1 MTMSHARPDRASHYH
16 ILTRDTPFWGVSFFV
31 LVSVKLA
38 FGKPLSTVLFVRWA
52 LFRFAVLRGALFD
65 PPRYTKT
72 LHATHSIDS
81 CA

>member
-1 MTMSHARPDRASHYH
+1 MPDLIGHLNTKQLWRHSV
-16 ILTRDTPFWGVSFFV
+16 WGVSFFV

-72 LHATHSIDS
+72 LHATHSTDS

>member
-1 MTMSHARPDRASHYH
+1 MPDLIGHLNTKQLWRH
-16 ILTRDTPFWGVSFFV
+16 PFGGVSFFV